1 MKIVDCSNKIAS
13 YSFKNSS
20 NKLTHYLFQS
30 NGHKSDQKRPVS
42 KGQMDICMDRRTLRW
57 TEGHIDGQKDIWMDR
72 RTYG

>member
-30 NGHKSDQKRPVS
+30 NGHKFDQKRPVS
-42 KGQMDICMDRRTLRW
+42 KGQMDICMDRRTCRW
-57 TEGHIDGQKDIWMDR
+57 TEGHTMD
-72 RTYG
+72 